1 MSEGAPYPMEGR
13 PRKGRR
19 PRRRLVTV
27 RLVQEGSFP
36 APDGYPPPRARIRSS
51 EDVFAFMAPYAG
63 RELAEAFWILPL
75 DSQSNVCVAGPV
87 VITRGILNA
96 SLVHPREVFHAA
108 IEAHAAGMIMVHNHP
123 SGDPTP
129 SAEDRGVTKQL
140 VEAGR
145 LLDIPVYDHVIV
157 AGGRHFSFAEAGLI

>member
-1 MSEGAPYPMEGR
+1 MSTGVRYPIR
-13 PRKGRR
+13 TALHKPRRM
-19 PRRRLVTV
+19 RRRLLTV
-27 RLVQEGSFP
+27 RLVQESSFA
-36 APDGYPPPRARIRSS
+36 APDGYPPPGARIRSP
-51 EDVFAFMAPYAG
+51 EDVFARMAPYVS

-108 IEAHAAGMIMVHNHP
+108 IEAHAAGMILVHNHP

-129 SAEDRGVTKQL
+129 SAEDRAVTKQL
-140 VEAGR
+140 VEVGKV
-145 LLDIPVYDHVIV
+145 LDIPVYDHVIV
-157 AGGRHFSFAEAGLI
+157 GGIRHFSFAEAGLM